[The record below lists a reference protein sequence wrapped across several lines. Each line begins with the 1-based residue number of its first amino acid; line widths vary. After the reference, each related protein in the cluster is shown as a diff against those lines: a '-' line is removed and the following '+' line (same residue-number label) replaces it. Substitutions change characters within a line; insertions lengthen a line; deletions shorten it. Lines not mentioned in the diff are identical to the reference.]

1 MAAINVDKLSL
12 KELQDLEIRVKKA
25 IVLAMSREKD
35 EFRAEVH
42 ALASKRGI
50 TIDEVFGGGKSGKG
64 GKGGKV
70 AVKYRNRD
78 NPTETWTGRG
88 RQPKWLAAAIK
99 KGAKIADFAI

>member
-35 EFRAEVH
+35 EFLADVK
-42 ALASKRGI
+42 ALAAKRGI
-50 TIDEVFGGGKSGKG
+50 AIGEVFGGGKS

-78 NPTETWTGRG
+78 NPAETWTGRG

-99 KGAKIADFAI
+99 KGSKLTDFAI

>member
-12 KELQDLEIRVKKA
+12 KELLDLEGKVKKA
-25 IVLAMSREKD
+25 INSAQVREKE
-35 EFRAEVH
+35 EFLADVK
-42 ALASKRGI
+42 ALAAKRGI
-50 TIDEVFGGGKSGKG
+50 TMGEVFGGGKG

-78 NPTETWTGRG
+78 NPAETWTGRG

-99 KGAKIADFAI
+99 KGAKIQDFAI